1 MFNIST
7 SSLGVCQFDKSS
19 PSITKRFCI
28 SFTIGTYIIR
38 LESCKLIFFSSYYP
52 DKSLNWNIP
61 ETSTFPFFSMR
72 SPCAHRL
79 FNCTPRFASFALT
92 VHKTLIVRSAFIYRS
107 LLFHSFSFET
117 PKWKNRSFRVTRN
130 LEKNTWVKVQENL

>member
-1 MFNIST
+1 MCFTLGELVKFASICLSLMSSEISLDLSKECQYQQNEQVFANTKTWLICIMFKKKYIFT
-7 SSLGVCQFDKSS
+7 FRMLSSNSNH
-19 PSITKRFCI
+19 
-28 SFTIGTYIIR
+28 YIFHDLR
-38 LESCKLIFFSSYYP
+38 LSH
-52 DKSLNWNIP
+52 
-61 ETSTFPFFSMR
+61 FFSMR

-117 PKWKNRSFRVTRN
+117 PKWKNRSS
-130 LEKNTWVKVQENL
+130 ESQEI